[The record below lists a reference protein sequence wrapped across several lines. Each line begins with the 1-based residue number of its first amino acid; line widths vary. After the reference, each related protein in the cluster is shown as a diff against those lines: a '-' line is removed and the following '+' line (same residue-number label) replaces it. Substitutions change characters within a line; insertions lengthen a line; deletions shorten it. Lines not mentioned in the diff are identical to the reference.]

1 MTHDLGGAGAQ
12 EPGTVVTF
20 YSFKGG
26 TGRTMAMANV
36 AWILASNG
44 KRVLAM
50 DWDLEAP
57 GLHRYFAP
65 FLRDPELTS
74 TSGVID
80 LVRDFELLSPRPV
93 NGLRVHA
100 RVDRYAHSL
109 DCPFP
114 GGGFIEFVSSGRRTP
129 EYSESVNTYDWRG
142 FYENRDGKAF
152 LHALREDMLGNYD
165 YALIDSRTGFSDTS
179 GITTLLLPDVLVNC
193 FTLNVQ
199 SVDGGANV
207 ARDVKR
213 YAPHVRILP
222 VPMRVDPAE
231 QDRLDVARH
240 HARSRFQEFV
250 ENAES
255 SGHADPD
262 RYWGDAE
269 VPYRPYYA
277 YEEVLAALK
286 DPIRNQ
292 GTLLAAYERLTSVI
306 TRGQVTSMGPMPE
319 EQRTALAKRFE
330 RVQVPGLASPRIRIE
345 YALRDRLWAE
355 WISTQLKAAG
365 ATVTLRPSS
374 PSTMTPVPPATADT
388 VVALLSPDFA
398 NTYVAEEL
406 TTLVSAADQ
415 RGTGPRIV
423 GLRTREFTADT
434 TLTELPGFSLVGM
447 SAQEAAQRVSALVGV
462 PVPAEPAAGRTRYPG
477 DAPAVFNVPPRNNLF
492 TGRDVQLGKFWDD
505 LGQDSLDD
513 VHSSVGRLFL
523 YGLGGIGKTQ
533 IALEYVHRFGA
544 QYDLVHWIPAEQLDL
559 VPQSLAT
566 LGAQLNVPGETAD
579 DRALATVAEL
589 QSGRQGKW
597 LLIYDNAESSDAL
610 REGGRRLEDYVPT
623 EGPGHV
629 IITARHSN
637 QSRGLNSV
645 EVDAFSRP
653 ESISL
658 LRRRIDGLSREDAD
672 RIAEELGDLP
682 MAVELAA
689 AWLRETAMP
698 VDTYLEQVRNRVSQV
713 LTADSSGEY
722 GTQPSLPAVWRLSV
736 DRLRAERPAAVRLL
750 EVCSFFSPEP
760 IADSLLYSDGMR
772 NQLAQSD
779 PALRDPM
786 IMGYLIRDLGRYAL
800 ARLDGTSLQVH
811 RLLQA
816 LIREWI
822 SEDREALARNRHQ
835 AHLVLASAL
844 PSPAQGEDSAA
855 SLQRFEE
862 LRPHLEPSGAIESD
876 DPQVGEWVV
885 SQVRNLW
892 RISDHRAAIGL
903 GRRALRAWTAS
914 RGANDPLTLRLA
926 AQLANPLRSLGRF
939 EEAYELDADT
949 LRRQRE
955 HPALGPAHP
964 HTLITARNYGADLNG
979 LGRYAEA
986 SESDADTLKRY
997 RESVG
1002 NDHPDTLRAINNYG
1016 VSLNLIGRPRE
1027 ALALAEEAYRGG
1039 RQVLGTRSGLFW
1051 SFARGAA
1058 LDRRETGNYQGSLDL
1073 LLETRRRCAE
1083 LFGEH
1088 SVQVLRTDSSL
1099 SVTRRRLG
1107 EHRAAEALSRTTYD
1121 QYRRRY
1127 GERHPETLACA
1138 ANLCCDLLALGID
1151 DPALYAEA
1159 RELGE
1164 RNYAN
1169 YQSVLGEDHP
1179 FTLASATNLVIARRL
1194 DGEPLAA
1201 LDLGRPTL
1209 AVLESRVGAGH
1220 PAAVACRADVAGVLA
1235 QLGRYDEALAEDER
1249 AHRDFLTLFGE
1260 KHPRVLCSDYNAV
1273 VDRLRL
1279 GESGAQDRLR
1289 DVEHRAAARFG
1300 DTHPTTGAMAEQRRI
1315 DFELEMPP
1323 I

>member
-1 MTHDLGGAGAQ
+1 MTHDTGGPGAQ
-12 EPGTVVTF
+12 GAGTVVTF

-65 FLRDPELTS
+65 FLRDPELNS

-80 LVRDFELLSPRPV
+80 LVRDFELLSPRPTD
-93 NGLRVHA
+93 GLRTHA

-109 DCPFP
+109 DCAFP
-114 GGGFIEFVSSGRRTP
+114 DGGFIEFVSSGRRTP

-152 LHALREDMLGNYD
+152 LHALREDMLVNYD

-231 QDRLDVARH
+231 QDRLDVARN
-240 HARSRFQEFV
+240 HARSRFEEFV
-250 ENAES
+250 D
-255 SGHADPD
+255 GADAD

-286 DPIRNQ
+286 DPLRNQ
-292 GTLLAAYERLTSVI
+292 GTLLAAYERLTAAI
-306 TRGQVTSMGPMPE
+306 TDGEVTGMAPMAE
-319 EQRTALAKRFE
+319 EQRGALARRFE
-330 RVQVPGLASPRIRIE
+330 RVQMPGVTSPKIRID

-355 WISTQLKAAG
+355 WIATQLKAAG

-374 PSTMTPVPPATADT
+374 PSTTTPVPPVSADT
-388 VVALLSPDFA
+388 VLALLSPDFA
-398 NTYVAEEL
+398 GTSLAEEL
-406 TTLVSAADQ
+406 LTLISAADQ
-415 RGTGPRIV
+415 RAGGPRIV
-423 GLRTREFTADT
+423 GLRTRDFIADT
-434 TLTELPGFSLVGM
+434 ALTGLPGFSMVGM
-447 SAQEAAQRVSALVGV
+447 TAEEAIERVSALIGV
-462 PVPAEPAAGRTRYPG
+462 PAPAEPVAGGTRYPG
-477 DAPAVFNVPPRNNLF
+477 EAPATFNVPPRNNIF
-492 TGRDVQLGKFWDD
+492 TGRDVELERLWDD
-505 LGQDSLDD
+505 LGQDTLD
-513 VHSSVGRLFL
+513 VHTPAGRLFL

-533 IALEYVHRFGA
+533 LALEFVHRFGA
-544 QYDLVHWIPAEQLDL
+544 QYDLVHWIAAEQTDL

-566 LGAQLNVPGETAD
+566 LGTQLGVPGESAD
-579 DRALATVAEL
+579 DRARNTLSEL
-589 QSGRQGKW
+589 QSGRLGRW
-597 LLIYDNAESSDAL
+597 LLVYDNAESRTEPAGDGS
-610 REGGRRLEDYVPT
+610 RRLEDYIPVD
-623 EGPGHV
+623 GPGHV
-629 IITARHSN
+629 IVTARHSS
-637 QSRGLNSV
+637 QSRGLTSV
-645 EVDAFSRP
+645 EVDAFTRA
-653 ESISL
+653 ESIAL
-658 LRRRIDGLSREDAD
+658 LRRRIDGLPREDAD
-672 RIAEELGDLP
+672 AIAEELGDLP

-698 VDTYLEQVRNRVSQV
+698 VGTYLEQVRSRVSQV
-713 LTADSSGEY
+713 LTADPSGEY
-722 GTQPSLPAVWRLSV
+722 GSQTPLPAVWRLSV
-736 DRLRAERPAAVRLL
+736 DRLRADRPAAVRLL
-750 EVCSFFSPEP
+750 ELCSFFSPEP
-760 IADSLLYSDGMR
+760 IADSLLYCDGMR
-772 NQLAQSD
+772 NQLAESD
-779 PALRDPM
+779 ATLRDPM

-816 LIREWI
+816 LVREWLA
-822 SEDREALARNRHQ
+822 EDPEVYEQTRHR

-844 PSPAQGEDSAA
+844 PSPAQGESSTATR
-855 SLQRFEE
+855 QRFAE
-862 LRPHLEPSGAIESD
+862 LRPHLEPSGAIDSE

-892 RISDHRAAIGL
+892 QISDLRAAVGL
-903 GRRALRAWTAS
+903 GRRALARWTEN
-914 RGANDPLTLRLA
+914 RGPDDPLTLRLA

-939 EEAYELDADT
+939 EEAYQLDSET

-955 HPALGPAHP
+955 HPALGPDHP

-979 LGRYAEA
+979 LGRYTQA
-986 SESDADTLKRY
+986 SESDRDTLERY
-997 RESVG
+997 RRAVG
-1002 NDHPDTLRAINNYG
+1002 DDHPDTLRAINNYG

-1027 ALALAEEAYRGG
+1027 ALALAEEAYRTA
-1039 RQVLGTRSGLFW
+1039 RQTMGMRRDMTL

-1058 LDRRETGNYQGSLDL
+1058 LDRRENGDYQGSLDL
-1073 LLETRRRCAE
+1073 LLEIRRRCAE
-1083 LFGEH
+1083 LFGEQ
-1088 SVQVLRTDSSL
+1088 SAQVMRTDASL
-1099 SVTRRRLG
+1099 SVARRRLG
-1107 EHRAAEALSRTTYD
+1107 EYRAAEALSRTTLD
-1121 QYRRRY
+1121 QHRRRY

-1138 ANLCCDLLALGID
+1138 ANLSCDLMALGSE
-1151 DPALYAEA
+1151 DPARYTEA
-1159 RELGE
+1159 RELAE

-1169 YQSVLGEDHP
+1169 YRSVLGDDHP

-1201 LDLGRPTL
+1201 LDLGRSTL
-1209 AVLESRVGAGH
+1209 TALVRRVSEGH
-1220 PAAVACRADVAGVLA
+1220 PAAVACRGNLAGVLV
-1235 QLGRYDEALAEDER
+1235 QLGRYEEALPEDER
-1249 AHRDFLTLFGE
+1249 AHRDFLALFGE
-1260 KHPRVLCSDYNAV
+1260 KHPRVLCGEYNAV
-1273 VDRLRL
+1273 MDRALA
-1279 GESGAQDRLR
+1279 GDDSVQDRLHDIGR
-1289 DVEHRAAARFG
+1289 RAAAWFG
-1300 DTHPTTGAMAEQRRI
+1300 EGHPTSMAIAARRRV